1 MLYFRFDLQILWVTT
16 STMVTITQ
24 LKPPTTMI
32 LSPSRVMASIA
43 ESVTLS
49 TEEAIVDTIEVIME
63 VSFKI
68 IYIGKMEY
76 IRY

>member
-1 MLYFRFDLQILWVTT
+1 
-16 STMVTITQ
+16 MVTITQ

-49 TEEAIVDTIEVIME
+49 TEDTIMDTMEDPMEVIME

-76 IRY
+76 VRY